1 MKRRLNK
8 TTFNPY
14 PQNQLMLSTILDG
27 FIPEVNLVRVVDEV
41 IEEMDIVP
49 LLKQYKGGGS
59 SSYHSRLMLK
69 ILVNGHTQ
77 KDYSSRRIAK
87 FIRENINNIEKL
99 AAN

>member
-59 SSYHSRLMLK
+59 SSYLFEVDVENTGEWAHPKGLFIASDSK
-69 ILVNGHTQ
+69 IHPRKHQQLRKTGG
-77 KDYSSRRIAK
+77 
-87 FIRENINNIEKL
+87 
-99 AAN
+99 